1 MKVQRMIATGALLM
15 GVLLFAAPRA
25 QAADQAGKAAL
36 VQGRVEALR
45 DGKWRAMWTAD
56 PVFVGDRIRT
66 FADGRVQIEFVDHS
80 LVKLAA
86 NSQLEITQ
94 YMFKSTERLG
104 LLRLWTGKLR
114 AVVAKKIA
122 NSKSDY
128 KLVTPTAVAGV
139 RGTDLGLSYL
149 EPEPGEPQPETELIV
164 FEGLVDF
171 GPPGGNTPPVA
182 VSGGET
188 SRAGAN
194 GPASDPVPA
203 TQEQQQQFEAASN
216 AREGDT
222 GLAESQGPAP
232 GEGAEPGEP
241 GNAAPG
247 EGNDGAFP
255 DASGAAT
262 PPPINQIPESRAS
275 GKANA
280 DVEIRRVP

>member
-1 MKVQRMIATGALLM
+1 MMLQRIAAAG
-15 GVLLFAAPRA
+15 GLFVAAMLVAAPGAR
-25 QAADQAGKAAL
+25 AADQAGKAAL

-45 DGKWRAMWTAD
+45 DGKWRAMWSED
-56 PVFVGDRIRT
+56 PIFVGDRIRT
-66 FADGRVQIEFVDHS
+66 FADGRVQLRFVDDS
-80 LVKLAA
+80 QVRLAA

-104 LLRLWTGKLR
+104 VLRLWTGKLR
-114 AVVAKKIA
+114 AVVTKKLA
-122 NSKSDY
+122 SSKSDY
-128 KLVTPTAVAGV
+128 RFVTPTAVAGV
-139 RGTDLGLSYL
+139 RGTDLGLAYE
-149 EPEPGEPQPETELIV
+149 EPEPGQPEPETELIV

-188 SRAGAN
+188 SRGGAN
-194 GPASDPVPA
+194 GPASKPVPA
-203 TQEQQQQFEAASN
+203 TQEQRQRFEAASN

-222 GLAESQGPAP
+222 GLAESQGTPT
-232 GEGAEPGEP
+232 GEGADADSGDGGGGGETL
-241 GNAAPG
+241 
-247 EGNDGAFP
+247 P